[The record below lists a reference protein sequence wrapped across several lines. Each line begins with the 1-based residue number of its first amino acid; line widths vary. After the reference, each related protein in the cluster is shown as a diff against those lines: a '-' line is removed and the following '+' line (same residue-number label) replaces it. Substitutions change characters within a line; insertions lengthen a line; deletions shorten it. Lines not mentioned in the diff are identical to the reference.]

1 MALVLDEDQALI
13 KDTAREFCASQ
24 APVAQLRRLRDAA
37 DPVGYCQ
44 DTWQKMVELGWAGI
58 VIPENYG
65 GTAFGWMALGAVL
78 EEQGR
83 HLTASPLFATVVLG
97 ASALLLGGSPKQRE
111 SLLPRIANGEL
122 ALALALE
129 ESPHHAPYGSA
140 LTATADGDGWR
151 LSGQKRFVIDGHSAD
166 QLLVVARHS
175 GSPGDRAGLSL
186 FLVDAASEGLERTR
200 NSMVDSRNAAQVIFN
215 RVRVSADALIGTA
228 GEAADILDPLLDRAR
243 ICMAAE
249 MMGTMDEAF
258 ARTMAYIRERK
269 QFGVVI
275 GSFQGLKHRAADMFT
290 EIELARSTLLD
301 ALSALD
307 EGRDDVPMLAA
318 LAKAKVGE
326 ALHRVSLEALQM
338 HGGVGMTDEFDVG
351 LFLKRARVQEQAFGA
366 QSWLR
371 DRYATLAGF

>member
-24 APVAQLRRLRDAA
+24 APVAQLRRLRDGA
-37 DPVGYCQ
+37 DPLGYSQ
-44 DTWQKMVELGWAGI
+44 ETWQEMAELGWAGI
-58 VIPENYG
+58 VIPEQYG

-97 ASALLLGGSPKQRE
+97 AGALLIGGSASQRE
-111 SLLPRIANGEL
+111 ALLPRIAAGEL
-122 ALALALE
+122 TLALALE
-129 ESPHHAPYGSA
+129 EGPHHSPFGSA
-140 LTATADGDGWR
+140 LTARAEDGGWK

-166 QLLVVARHS
+166 QLLVVARTS
-175 GSPGDRAGLSL
+175 GQPGDREGLSL
-186 FLVDAASEGLERTR
+186 FLVAGDADGVKRTR
-200 NSMVDSRNAAQVIFN
+200 SSMVDSRNAALIDF
-215 RVRVSADALIGTA
+215 ADVMVDENALV
-228 GEAADILDPLLDRAR
+228 GEFDQAADILEPLLERAR

-258 ARTMAYIRERK
+258 ARTLDYIRERK

-301 ALSALD
+301 ASSALD
-307 EGRDDVPMLAA
+307 EDREDVPMLAA

-351 LFLKRARVQEQAFGA
+351 LFLKRARVQEQAFGSQA
-366 QSWLR
+366 FLR

>member
-13 KDTAREFCASQ
+13 KDTAREFCSSQ
-24 APVAQLRRLRDAA
+24 APVAQLRKLRDDA
-37 DPVGYCQ
+37 DPLGYSR
-44 DTWQKMVELGWAGI
+44 DTWQKMAELGWAGI
-58 VIPENYG
+58 IIPEEYG

-97 ASALLLGGSPKQRE
+97 ASAVLLGGSRSQRE
-111 SLLPRIANGEL
+111 AMLPRIANGEL
-122 ALALALE
+122 TLALALE
-129 ESPHHAPYGSA
+129 ESPHHAPFGSA
-140 LTATADGDGWR
+140 LAARADGKGWK
-151 LSGQKRFVIDGHSAD
+151 LSGEKQFVIDGHSAD
-166 QLLVVARHS
+166 ELLVVARTS
-175 GSPGDRAGLSL
+175 GEPGDREGLSL
-186 FLVDAASEGLERTR
+186 FLVAGDADGVKRTR
-200 NSMVDSRNAAQVIFN
+200 TNMVDSRNAALVEF
-215 RVRVSADALIGTA
+215 RDVSLDAQALLGEVDRGADVLEIML
-228 GEAADILDPLLDRAR
+228 ERAR
-243 ICMAAE
+243 IGMAAE

-258 ARTMAYIRERK
+258 ARTMDYIRERK

-307 EGRDDVPMLAA
+307 ENRDDVPMLAA

-351 LFLKRARVQEQAFGA
+351 LFLKRARVQEQAFGGQA
-366 QSWLR
+366 FLR
-371 DRYATLAGF
+371 DRYAALAGF

>member
-13 KDTAREFCASQ
+13 KDTAREFCSSQ
-24 APVAQLRRLRDAA
+24 APVAQLRKLRDEA
-37 DPVGYCQ
+37 DPLGYCQ
-44 DTWQKMVELGWAGI
+44 ETWKKMAELGWAGI
-58 VIPENYG
+58 VIPEEYG
-65 GTAFGWMALGAVL
+65 GTEFGWMALGAVL

-97 ASALLLGGSPKQRE
+97 ASALLLGGSQSQRE
-111 SLLPRIANGEL
+111 SLLPRIAGGDL
-122 ALALALE
+122 TLALALE
-129 ESPHHAPYGSA
+129 EGPHHAPFGSA
-140 LTATADGDGWR
+140 LSARAEGKGWK
-151 LSGQKRFVIDGHSAD
+151 LSGQKRFVIDGHSAQ
-166 QLLVVARHS
+166 QLLVVARSS
-175 GSPGDRAGLSL
+175 GKPGDRAGLSL
-186 FLVDAASEGLERTR
+186 FLVPGDADGLQRTR
-200 NSMVDSRNAAQVIFN
+200 SSMVDSRNAALIDFAD
-215 RVRVSADALIGTA
+215 VSVDASALV
-228 GEAADILDPLLDRAR
+228 GELHKAADILEPLLERAR

-258 ARTMAYIRERK
+258 ARTMDYIRERK

-307 EGRDDVPMLAA
+307 EAREDVPMLAA

-351 LFLKRARVQEQAFGA
+351 LFLKRARVQEQAFGSQA
-366 QSWLR
+366 FLR